1 MSYGMFTE
9 KGNGVV
15 GCVVQMVVEYDLTDW
30 AVMDTLAALAKDE
43 RYREATDTDVREAV
57 FKAINE
63 ACSARAKQVK
73 KLYVRPG
80 YSPRS

>member
-15 GCVVQMVVEYDLTDW
+15 GCVVQMAVEYDLTDL
-30 AVMDTLAALAKDE
+30 AVMDTLAAISKDE

-57 FKAINE
+57 FQAINKE
-63 ACSARAKQVK
+63 CSARATQVK